1 MVELLPSLL
10 HDSDVLPLVAV
21 RANGS
26 TSESCNIYLKYTVSS
41 TQLFKREG
49 WVYYVD
55 FVATRAAQS
64 LPLGRV

>member
-1 MVELLPSLL
+1 MNIINSQCVHGSVI
-10 HDSDVLPLVAV
+10 DCCVFVAT
-21 RANGS
+21 ALY
-26 TSESCNIYLKYTVSS
+26 I
-41 TQLFKREG
+41 KREG